1 MTPLEEKRKRKNRK
15 WIAVAVVLGLLV
27 LGAAIF
33 FNALAVRDVTVEGNE
48 RYTDAEIEQLVLG
61 EGYSNTLLLMAKS
74 RSGGFGNIPFISTL
88 EVEALSAGHIRIRVY
103 EKTIVGYVSYMGT
116 NLYFDKDGMVVESST
131 EVLDG
136 VPQISGLKFS
146 EVTLY
151 EQLPVSN
158 PDVFRII
165 LNLTQAL
172 DKNDVHP
179 DRIAFADNLSIT
191 LWFGEARVLFGTE
204 DMMDEKIANLASFV
218 DDLKE
223 RKGTLHMENFTED
236 TQNLIFDGDDG

>member
-1 MTPLEEKRKRKNRK
+1 M
-15 WIAVAVVLGLLV
+15 
-27 LGAAIF
+27 
-33 FNALAVRDVTVEGNE
+33 
-48 RYTDAEIEQLVLG
+48 
-61 EGYSNTLLLMAKS
+61 
-74 RSGGFGNIPFISTL
+74 
-88 EVEALSAGHIRIRVY
+88 
-103 EKTIVGYVSYMGT
+103 
-116 NLYFDKDGMVVESST
+116 VESST

-151 EQLPVSN
+151 EQLPVSK

>member
-33 FNALAVRDVTVEGNE
+33 FNAFAVRDVTVEGNE

-103 EKTIVGYVSYMGT
+103 EKTIVGYVSDLGA
-116 NLYFDKDGMVVESST
+116 E
-131 EVLDG
+131 
-136 VPQISGLKFS
+136 I
-146 EVTLY
+146 
-151 EQLPVSN
+151 
-158 PDVFRII
+158 FR
-165 LNLTQAL
+165 
-172 DKNDVHP
+172 
-179 DRIAFADNLSIT
+179 
-191 LWFGEARVLFGTE
+191 
-204 DMMDEKIANLASFV
+204 
-218 DDLKE
+218 DDAV
-223 RKGTLHMENFTED
+223 
-236 TQNLIFDGDDG
+236 

>member
-15 WIAVAVVLGLLV
+15 WIAVAVVLGL
-27 LGAAIF
+27 
-33 FNALAVRDVTVEGNE
+33 
-48 RYTDAEIEQLVLG
+48 LVLG

-136 VPQISGLKFS
+136 VPQISGLTFS
-146 EVTLY
+146 EVTL
-151 EQLPVSN
+151 
-158 PDVFRII
+158 
-165 LNLTQAL
+165 
-172 DKNDVHP
+172 
-179 DRIAFADNLSIT
+179 
-191 LWFGEARVLFGTE
+191 
-204 DMMDEKIANLASFV
+204 
-218 DDLKE
+218 
-223 RKGTLHMENFTED
+223 
-236 TQNLIFDGDDG
+236 